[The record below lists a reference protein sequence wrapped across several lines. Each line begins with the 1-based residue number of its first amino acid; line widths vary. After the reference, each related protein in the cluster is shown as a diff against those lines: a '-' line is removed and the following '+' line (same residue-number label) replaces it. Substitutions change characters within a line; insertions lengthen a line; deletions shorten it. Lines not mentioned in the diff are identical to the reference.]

1 MAKRSIYYLW
11 FELLA
16 IFVAAPTA
24 FALWR
29 LLGRGERW
37 LIPGLWIMAAG
48 SMLLLLTDKSFDR
61 RELFR
66 IEGIGS
72 AGRGIVLRFVPLGTL
87 MAVIMYVVWPEHF
100 LNFPRQVP
108 VIWALVMVL
117 YPVFSVLP
125 QSVTWRS
132 LYLHRYRRLNGEG
145 WPAIVGGAALFGY
158 GHIVLGN
165 LIAPLLTFIGG
176 LMFLSTHRKYR
187 SLPIAA
193 LEHALYGCWAF
204 TLGYGEFLYGGA
216 QRAAGG
222 G

>member
-1 MAKRSIYYLW
+1 VAKRANFYLW
-11 FELLA
+11 IELAA
-16 IFVAAPTA
+16 IFIAAPTA

-48 SMLLLLTDKSFDR
+48 GLLLLLTDKSFDR
-61 RELFR
+61 RELYR
-66 IEGIGS
+66 IEGIG
-72 AGRGIVLRFVPLGTL
+72 AALRGIVVRFVPLGL
-87 MAVIMYVVWPEHF
+87 SMALIMYVVWPEYF
-100 LNFPRQVP
+100 MNFPRGAP
-108 VIWALVMVL
+108 LIWGLVMVL
-117 YPVFSVLP
+117 YPIFSVLP

-132 LYLHRYRRLNGEG
+132 LYLHRYRRLTGEG

-165 LIAPLLTFIGG
+165 FIAPMLTLVGG
-176 LMFLSTHRKYR
+176 LMFLSTHRRYR

-204 TLGYGEFLYGGA
+204 TLGYGQFLYGGA
-216 QRAAGG
+216 QRFTEGG
-222 G
+222 